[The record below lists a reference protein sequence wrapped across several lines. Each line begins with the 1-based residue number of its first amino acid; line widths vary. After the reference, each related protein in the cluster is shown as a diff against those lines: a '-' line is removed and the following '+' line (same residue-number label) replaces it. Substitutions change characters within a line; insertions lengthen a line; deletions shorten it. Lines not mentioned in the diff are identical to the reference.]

1 MKKIFLTPILFF
13 QLFFFSSWLFSQ
25 DDNYDAVYLSLI
37 KEYTLNPDGSIDFR
51 YIKVQKLQTYRAI
64 HNLYGETFVV
74 YSPGDQEIKINEAYT
89 IMPDGKKIIT
99 PDNAFNIVLPGFAA
113 NASAYNSLREMV
125 VTHTGLERGTIINLD
140 YQIHSKVGF
149 YPTLMGNELLAEP
162 EPIKELVIRVKIPI
176 GENLYYKTINT
187 NIQPVKTSEKNFQT
201 YIWKLNNIPAMSA
214 EEAQQGNN
222 ELYPRLIFSTSDD
235 RNKIYESIAAQEA
248 FKYVISEKLKKELD
262 IILPGNSG
270 KLNNA
275 LKLQEKVVNDIRLYP
290 IPHRLIGYKCRTPEQ
305 IWNDN
310 GGTGLEKTVLLVA
323 FLKAAGIEAEPIT
336 IIRTSFFNDKLG
348 TVADIEDFAVKVDF
362 KEEGT
367 MYLSATNR
375 NNQNLALSM
384 PGRTLV
390 SLKSDGK
397 TTYSTTGNPTQ
408 NVTIQGR
415 FICSS
420 DPKMTGEVT
429 VSLSG
434 SSNPFLGLQRDKNKI
449 KNGISGGISSGD
461 IKDVQVT
468 DFNTNKS
475 FQTFVILADK
485 PFKKDTLLYFFNI
498 PSFSGGVDTWNI
510 KTLTS
515 KRETAYELPAQA
527 EEKYN
532 FEISLPDGLVVLSP
546 KTNINISNKAG
557 YFVFEIIPS
566 NRKLIIKRE
575 MQLRKRI
582 IDPGIY
588 QDFKKIFDAWNN
600 PRNREIIFKTN
611 K

>member
-1 MKKIFLTPILFF
+1 
-13 QLFFFSSWLFSQ
+13 
-25 DDNYDAVYLSLI
+25 
-37 KEYTLNPDGSIDFR
+37 
-51 YIKVQKLQTYRAI
+51 
-64 HNLYGETFVV
+64 
-74 YSPGDQEIKINEAYT
+74 
-89 IMPDGKKIIT
+89 
-99 PDNAFNIVLPGFAA
+99 
-113 NASAYNSLREMV
+113 
-125 VTHTGLERGTIINLD
+125 
-140 YQIHSKVGF
+140 
-149 YPTLMGNELLAEP
+149 
-162 EPIKELVIRVKIPI
+162 
-176 GENLYYKTINT
+176 
-187 NIQPVKTSEKNFQT
+187 
-201 YIWKLNNIPAMSA
+201 
-214 EEAQQGNN
+214 
-222 ELYPRLIFSTSDD
+222 
-235 RNKIYESIAAQEA
+235 
-248 FKYVISEKLKKELD
+248 
-262 IILPGNSG
+262 
-270 KLNNA
+270 
-275 LKLQEKVVNDIRLYP
+275 VNDIRLYP

-305 IWNDN
+305 LWNDN

-336 IIRTSFFNDKLG
+336 IIRTSFFDDKLG